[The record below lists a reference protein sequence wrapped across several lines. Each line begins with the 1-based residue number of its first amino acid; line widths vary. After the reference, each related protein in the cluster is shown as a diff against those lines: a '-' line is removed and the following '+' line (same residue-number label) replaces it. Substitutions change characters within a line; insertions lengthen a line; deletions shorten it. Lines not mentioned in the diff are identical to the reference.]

1 MTQISRKIEFAEIKT
16 SIHNLNEGLQDS
28 LRYLIVYFLKK
39 MPVLKSPMI
48 ASHRTRMAQ
57 LENSN
62 KQLAIDS
69 SG

>member
-1 MTQISRKIEFAEIKT
+1 
-16 SIHNLNEGLQDS
+16 
-28 LRYLIVYFLKK
+28 

-69 SG
+69 SGWREPFAVVKSQI